1 MFLGVPSSRLNAWA
15 SARTWLTF
23 VRAEIV
29 NFHSFDFCHS
39 KSTLQKPM
47 ELRSNVIYS
56 LDLKSLK
63 SHMVDMQIVFSLQ
76 LHNAVLNCYWV
87 QQHRSNILNVTTSF
101 ILRRRLDVT
110 PPPPVYNMARLK
122 VPRSSTEP
130 QPCPYIYIIYIY
142 HISYIIYHIHMYI
155 YSMYIFIY
163 IYM

>member
-1 MFLGVPSSRLNAWA
+1 
-15 SARTWLTF
+15 
-23 VRAEIV
+23 
-29 NFHSFDFCHS
+29 
-39 KSTLQKPM
+39 M

-110 PPPPVYNMARLK
+110 PPHLY
-122 VPRSSTEP
+122 TTW
-130 QPCPYIYIIYIY
+130 QD
-142 HISYIIYHIHMYI
+142 
-155 YSMYIFIY
+155 
-163 IYM
+163 